1 MEWADSAGGGEMQ
14 WEEVR
19 EKFPDEWVVFEA
31 AEAYSEDGFR
41 CIDSVTVIDRY
52 EDSAD
57 AMKRYK
63 ELHRSQPAKEIYFI
77 HTSRPDLKIEEKWVG
92 FKRWR

>member
-1 MEWADSAGGGEMQ
+1 MR
-14 WEEVR
+14 WEEVQ

-31 AEAYSEDGFR
+31 ADAYSKDGYR

-52 EDSAD
+52 GDSTE

-63 ELHRSQPAKEIYFI
+63 ELHKSRPGKEIYFL
-77 HTSRPDLKIEEKWVG
+77 HTSRPDLKIEERWVG
-92 FKRWR
+92 FQRWR

>member
-1 MEWADSAGGGEMQ
+1 MQ

-31 AEAYSEDGFR
+31 AAAYSENGFR
-41 CIDSVTVIDRY
+41 FIDSVTVIDRY
-52 EDSAD
+52 EDSME

-63 ELHRSQPAKEIYFI
+63 ELHRSQPGKEIYFL
-77 HTSRPDLKIEEKWVG
+77 HTSLPQLKIEEKWIG

>member
-1 MEWADSAGGGEMQ
+1 MR
-14 WEEVR
+14 WEEIQ
-19 EKFPDEWVVFEA
+19 EKFPEEWVVFEA
-31 AEAYSEDGFR
+31 VEAYSQDGFR
-41 CIDSVTVIDRY
+41 FIDSVNVIDRY
-52 EDSAD
+52 EDSLD

-63 ELHRSQPAKEIYFI
+63 QLHKDQPAKEIYFL

>member
-1 MEWADSAGGGEMQ
+1 MR

-19 EKFPDEWVVFEA
+19 EKFPNEWVVFEA
-31 AEAYSEDGFR
+31 SDAYSQDGFR
-41 CIDSVTVIDRY
+41 CMNEITIIDRY
-52 EDSAD
+52 ADSLE

-63 ELHRSQPAKEIYFI
+63 HLHHKEPAKEIYFL

-92 FKRWR
+92 FKRWG